1 VSLTTTDK
9 TGRTE
14 AAALPTRT
22 RAAVLHG
29 AHDLRTTELDVPAL
43 GDGDVLVRVA
53 AVGVCG
59 SDMHYFA
66 DGRNGQNV
74 LRRPTVLGHEASGVV
89 VGTGP
94 GARVAVGTRVA
105 VEPALGC
112 GRCETCRAG
121 AYNVCPNGTCL
132 GSPPT
137 HGTMT
142 EYLVVPDRA
151 AHPLPGS
158 IDTVVGSMI
167 EPLSVAVWAVQR
179 AQVGLGDRVLVTG
192 AGPIGLLV
200 AQVARAAGAAEV
212 IVTDVNDH
220 RLGVAAELGA
230 TRTINTGAAPLDED
244 LRVDRVIECTG
255 VPAVLWSSI
264 RAVRPRGRV
273 TVVGQAAP
281 GVDGLPLAYLQRYE
295 IDLVTAFRYAH
306 AYPTAIA
313 LVASGAVDI
322 DRIVTGRFDLER
334 AAEAV
339 QAPTTDPTH
348 LKVVVTP

>member
-1 VSLTTTDK
+1 VSLSTTDV
-9 TGRTE
+9 TARTE

-29 AHDLRTTELDVPAL
+29 PRDLRTTDLDVPAL

-112 GRCETCRAG
+112 GRCETCREG
-121 AYNVCPNGTCL
+121 AYNVCPTGTCL

-142 EYLVVPDRA
+142 EYLAVPDRA
-151 AHPLPGS
+151 AHPLPDG

-167 EPLSVAVWAVQR
+167 EPLSVAVWA
-179 AQVGLGDRVLVTG
+179 A
-192 AGPIGLLV
+192 
-200 AQVARAAGAAEV
+200 
-212 IVTDVNDH
+212 
-220 RLGVAAELGA
+220 
-230 TRTINTGAAPLDED
+230 
-244 LRVDRVIECTG
+244 
-255 VPAVLWSSI
+255 
-264 RAVRPRGRV
+264 
-273 TVVGQAAP
+273 
-281 GVDGLPLAYLQRYE
+281 
-295 IDLVTAFRYAH
+295 
-306 AYPTAIA
+306 
-313 LVASGAVDI
+313 
-322 DRIVTGRFDLER
+322 
-334 AAEAV
+334 
-339 QAPTTDPTH
+339 
-348 LKVVVTP
+348 

>member
-1 VSLTTTDK
+1 MSLTAIDE
-9 TGRTE
+9 RSR
-14 AAALPTRT
+14 APLPTRT

-29 AHDLRTTELDVPAL
+29 ARDLRTTELDVPAL

-74 LRRPTVLGHEASGVV
+74 LRQPTVLGHEASGVV
-89 VGTGP
+89 VAAGP
-94 GARVAVGTRVA
+94 TAQVQVGTRVA
-105 VEPALGC
+105 VEPAIGC
-112 GRCETCRAG
+112 GRCATCREG
-121 AYNVCPNGTCL
+121 AYNVCPDGTCL

-142 EYLVVPDRA
+142 EYLVVPDLA
-151 AHPLPGS
+151 AHPLPDT
-158 IDTVVGSMI
+158 IDTVVGAMI
-167 EPLSVAVWAVQR
+167 EPLSVAVWAVER
-179 AQVGLGDRVLVTG
+179 AQVGLGHRVLVTG

-200 AQVARAAGAAEV
+200 TQVARSAGATEV

-220 RLGVAAELGA
+220 RLAVAAELGA
-230 TRTINTGAAPLDED
+230 SRTVNTGQTPLDD
-244 LRVDRVIECTG
+244 GLRVDRVIECTA

-264 RAVRPRGRV
+264 RTVAPRGRV

-281 GVDGLPLAYLQRYE
+281 TVDGLPLAHLQRYE

-313 LVASGAVDI
+313 LAATGTVDI
-322 DRIVTGRFDLER
+322 ARIVTGQFTLDR

-339 QAPTTDPTH
+339 EAPVLDPTH